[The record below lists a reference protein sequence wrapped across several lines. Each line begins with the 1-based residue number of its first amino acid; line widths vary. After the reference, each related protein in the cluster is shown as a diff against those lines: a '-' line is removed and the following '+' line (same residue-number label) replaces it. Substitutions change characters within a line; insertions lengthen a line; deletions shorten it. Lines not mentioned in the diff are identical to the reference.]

1 MALSPVGVMQGWG
14 RYRVP
19 AMRFSLIHFARAHRR
34 LIVGAA
40 LGCLAAALVP
50 ATQRTS
56 TVFLVGWNVG
66 VWSYLLLMA
75 WLMLRA
81 RPAHV
86 HAIAQREDPGALAVL
101 VVLSIT
107 AVASLLA
114 IVIELVAVRELPP
127 AERLLHYAGTA
138 STVFGSWLLVNT
150 LFTFHYANL
159 YYRAPAGAAPLQFPG
174 KETAMDYRDFLYF
187 SFTIAVAAQT
197 SDVTVLTS
205 SMRRMVLAQSV
216 LSFLFNAAIIGLSI
230 NVAAGLL
237 GS

>member
-1 MALSPVGVMQGWG
+1 
-14 RYRVP
+14 
-19 AMRFSLIHFARAHRR
+19 MRFSLIRFARARRR

-50 ATQRTS
+50 ASQRAS

-66 VWSYLLLMA
+66 VWSYLVLMA

-81 RPAHV
+81 TPARV
-86 HAIAQREDPGALAVL
+86 RAIAQREDPGAVAVL
-101 VVLSIT
+101 VLLSVT

-114 IVIELVAVRELPP
+114 IVIELVAVRELPVGD
-127 AERLLHYAGTA
+127 RLLHYAGTA
-138 STVFGSWLLVNT
+138 STVLGSWLLVNT

-174 KETAMDYRDFLYF
+174 EETAMDYWDFLYF

-197 SDVTVLTS
+197 SDVTVLTP